1 MRKDVTNMIMIMIVV
16 IFVGIF
22 GYLAGTTA
30 KMTVETG
37 EVNPIVSEID
47 NVFWLMDDGLKGM
60 ND

>member
-37 EVNPIVSEID
+37 EANPIVEEID
-47 NVFWLMDDGLKGM
+47 NTFWIMDDTLKM
-60 ND
+60 MK

>member
-30 KMTVETG
+30 KTTVETG
-37 EVNPIVSEID
+37 ENNPIVEELD
-47 NVFWLMDDGLKGM
+47 NAFWIMDDTLKMM
-60 ND
+60 N

>member
-1 MRKDVTNMIMIMIVV
+1 MRKDVTNMIIIMIVV

-22 GYLAGTTA
+22 GYLAGATA

-47 NVFWLMDDGLKGM
+47 NTFWIMDDTLKM
-60 ND
+60 MK

>member
-37 EVNPIVSEID
+37 ETNPIVEEID
-47 NVFWLMDDGLKGM
+47 NTFWIMDDTLKM
-60 ND
+60 MK